1 MKGILIKTYDLTDVL
16 MAGTFELILFQ
27 FLNSEEIY
35 QARKQLLCW
44 GDLDGSVKNSLY
56 DSGAK

>member
-35 QARKQLLCW
+35 QARK
-44 GDLDGSVKNSLY
+44 
-56 DSGAK
+56 